1 MSIRINK
8 LGMFSRSVKNQRAK
22 EIQFVR
28 MQFLFQITIIY
39 IQWDKTVP
47 SRHQPAPPC
56 PCAAPAGQGRAG
68 TASPPRKEE
77 MGSCSCT
84 GCWWTRSHYR
94 GRGRGHGV
102 DQSQEWFDDALV
114 DDKVSHDRTVSSNVT
129 KGQYS
134 LLADILVRASD
145 QLYEVRNSSTVHN
158 SLGLVRGARGN
169 DGQGQHSLL
178 ADILVRA
185 SEQLHEM
192 RDSSTVHNSLGLVR
206 GARGNDGQGP
216 PRQPEYGDAN
226 SNDLV
231 QT

>member
-1 MSIRINK
+1 MPHQ
-8 LGMFSRSVKNQRAK
+8 LGK
-22 EIQFVR
+22 
-28 MQFLFQITIIY
+28 
-39 IQWDKTVP
+39 
-47 SRHQPAPPC
+47 
-56 PCAAPAGQGRAG
+56 AGQALLHHLERRRWVLVPAQVADGSGYIIEECGRVL
-68 TASPPRKEE
+68 
-77 MGSCSCT
+77 
-84 GCWWTRSHYR
+84 
-94 GRGRGHGV
+94 GV
-102 DQSQEWFDDALV
+102 DQSQEWLDDAIV

-134 LLADILVRASD
+134 LLADILVRASE
-145 QLYEVRNSSTVHN
+145 QLHEVRDSSTVHN

-169 DGQGQHSLL
+169 DGQGQHNLL